1 MNRIKAVLAVGLGLS
16 LIGVALGLLYMDVR
30 EHAAVELMVRSK
42 GGTEAEVQAAVQAW
56 QKPDRVMKAMVAG
69 ACGAGL
75 VGMGL
80 MLGVLEFASRRRA
93 AQV

>member
-1 MNRIKAVLAVGLGLS
+1 MA

-30 EHAAVELMVRSK
+30 EHATVDLLVR
-42 GGTEAEVQAAVQAW
+42 AEGKSGAEKVAAVQAW
-56 QKPDRVMKAMVAG
+56 RTPDRVVKAMAAG

-80 MLGVLEFASRRRA
+80 MLGVFEFQRARREGMR
-93 AQV
+93 